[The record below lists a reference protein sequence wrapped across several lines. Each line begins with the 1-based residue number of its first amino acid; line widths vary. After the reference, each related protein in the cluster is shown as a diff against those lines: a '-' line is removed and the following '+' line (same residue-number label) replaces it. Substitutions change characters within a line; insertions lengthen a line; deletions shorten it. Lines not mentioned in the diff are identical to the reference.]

1 MGIHENC
8 RVNEK
13 YTYMTDKYNMQKVK
27 NIHVKIA
34 FTDKS
39 QVVSSSKYSKNTVPI
54 TSQLKCNK

>member
-1 MGIHENC
+1 
-8 RVNEK
+8 
-13 YTYMTDKYNMQKVK
+13 MTDKYNMQKVK
-27 NIHVKIA
+27 NIHVKIT